1 MLELKCTSNLIPR
14 PEAIKEKY
22 SGLGTS
28 LVLTF
33 YAPVLGRPS
42 PATASGGGGGRDLGL
57 PWCHTAPAEHHS
69 PAWWDGC

>member
-1 MLELKCTSNLIPR
+1 MHFQSLIPR

-22 SGLGTS
+22 SGLGTI

-42 PATASGGGGGRDLGL
+42 PATASDRGGGRGLGPL
-57 PWCHTAPAEHHS
+57 WCHTVLAEHHS
-69 PAWWDGC
+69 PAWWGGC